1 MIWLISLVI
10 FGLTTPTVRNEI
22 FEPGPNSGI
31 VLKAQPRLLITN
43 CRLHMKKVFVRFDP
57 KTECQQNVPT
67 TARLA
72 SWAGVQWNKE
82 VITQAEIDITHM
94 LDQLRKF
101 TVTRDELSRLQKR
114 EKWFIGGL
122 QKLLPPESVPFFVLE
137 SPLLMLSKCLPSM
150 WVSLK
155 PKCPLSKSR

>member
-43 CRLHMKKVFVRFDP
+43 CRLHMKKVFVRYDS
-57 KTECQQNVPT
+57 TECQQNVPT

-82 VITQAEIDITHM
+82 VITQAEID
-94 LDQLRKF
+94 
-101 TVTRDELSRLQKR
+101 
-114 EKWFIGGL
+114 
-122 QKLLPPESVPFFVLE
+122 
-137 SPLLMLSKCLPSM
+137 
-150 WVSLK
+150 
-155 PKCPLSKSR
+155 